1 MGNTRDLNKAEHIK
15 RTFHARMEIIKDW
28 NSKDLTKVNK
38 SETVENS

>member
-1 MGNTRDLNKAEHIK
+1 MGKTRDLKNAEHIK
-15 RTFHARMEIIKDW
+15 GTFHARMEITKDW